1 MIRRPPRST
10 LFPYTTLFR
19 SGGAVSVTN
28 ADLLA
33 EEGLDEVVVVAPM
46 ITPVPGTRRSAA
58 ARLGQRL
65 RPQMSQRLRWEVWR
79 LAAGGTSVRVRTPTA
94 EDVAVMGRDWR
105 DGGPHRLGFQQAM
118 RTAMGQLAL
127 GEPPFRRC

>member
-79 LAAGGTSVRVRTPTA
+79 LAAAGASGRALTPTA
-94 EDVAVMGRDWR
+94 EDLAVMGRDWM
-105 DGGPHRLGFQQAM
+105 DAGHHPPVFPTGM
-118 RTAMGQLAL
+118 RATRAPLAL
-127 GEPPFRRC
+127 GGP

>member
-46 ITPVPGTRRSAA
+46 VTPVPGTRRSAA

-79 LAAGGTSVRVRTPTA
+79 LGAAGAGGRVRNA
-94 EDVAVMGRDWR
+94 AAGELAGMGPGREEAR
-105 DGGPHRLGFQQAM
+105 QA
-118 RTAMGQLAL
+118 RRVFPAAMGAEKGAL
-127 GEPPFRRC
+127 VLGG

>member
-46 ITPVPGTRRSAA
+46 ITPVPGTPRSAA

-79 LAAGGTSVRVRTPTA
+79 LVAAGTSVRVFTPTA
-94 EDVAVMGRDWR
+94 EDVAVMGRDWM
-105 DGGPHRLGFQQAM
+105 DAGQHRRVFQTAM
-118 RTAMGQLAL
+118 RTTMAQDRKSTRLNSS
-127 GEPPFRRC
+127 